1 MKSITIRFHPPT
13 VFTAAVLFILLFSGR
28 PSDITNVNQISSHEH
43 AVMSVLWFQTAAE
56 ARALQYQAYNIARL
70 RLNADLADKKP
81 SKKRAVV
88 VDIDETI
95 VNNITYEGQ
104 MIRINKEY
112 PYEWGK
118 WIDMAEAKALP
129 GSVEFLSYA
138 VSKGVDVF
146 YVTGRTMREKPATL
160 QNLRKCGFPQVS
172 DDHVFVRADESSKEK
187 RRLKISEN
195 HRTVLLM
202 GDNLADL
209 SAVFDRKSVAE
220 RNAEVDNL
228 KDEFGN
234 RFIVLPNPVYGDW
247 ETALYGYQSGL
258 SDSAKN
264 VIRKEALK
272 GY

>member
-1 MKSITIRFHPPT
+1 MKSMTIRFYTTT
-13 VFTAAVLFILLFSGR
+13 VFTAVVLFALLFAGR
-28 PSDITNVNQISSHEH
+28 GNEGDNSSQISSLEH
-43 AVMSVLWFQTAAE
+43 HVMAVLWFQTAAE

-70 RLNADLADKKP
+70 RLNADLANKKS

-95 VNNITYEGQ
+95 VDNINYEGQ
-104 MIRINKEY
+104 MIKINKEY
-112 PYEWGK
+112 PFEWGK
-118 WIDMAEAKALP
+118 WIDRAEAKALP

-146 YVTGRTMREKPATL
+146 YVTGRTVREKPATL
-160 QNLRKCGFPQVS
+160 QNLKQCGFPQVS
-172 DDHVFVRADESSKEK
+172 EDHVLVRTDESGKEK
-187 RRLKISEN
+187 RRLKISES
-195 HRTVLLM
+195 HRIVLLM

-209 SAVFDRKSVAE
+209 SVVFDRKSVAE
-220 RNAEVDNL
+220 RNAEVDKL

-247 ETALYGYQSGL
+247 ESALYAYQSGL
-258 SDSAKN
+258 SDSVKN
-264 VIRKEALK
+264 VLRKQALR